1 MHDRKKQIEALLND
15 LALLKRIVATQETSL
30 DETVHITSS
39 QWGAL
44 LFVTPPDTPSVKDV
58 AKALSIS
65 SSAAT
70 QLVDGLVQNNFVVR
84 QVQQGDRRSVS
95 LQLTKNIQSKIEQ
108 IKRSKVTKFLLL
120 FKSLS
125 DAEFTLYCTLTK
137 KIVDT
142 AVKKKKTKRK

>member
-30 DETVHITSS
+30 DETVHITPS

-44 LFVTPPDTPSVKDV
+44 LFVQQQVTTSVKDV